1 MLRLLCVIT
10 FLLGA
15 DIDMSFA
22 QQQSPDPAFLQ
33 KAVNALITQRNNAL
47 NAQADTEARLSQ
59 LADENA
65 KLKAEIEAL
74 KKPPVEVEKK

>member
-1 MLRLLCVIT
+1 MKTLF
-10 FLLGA
+10 FLLA
-15 DIDMSFA
+15 FTVSAAA
-22 QQQSPDPAFLQ
+22 QTPPTDSALLQ
-33 KAVNALITQRNNAL
+33 KAITALINQRNNAL

-65 KLKAEIEAL
+65 KLKAELEAL

>member
-1 MLRLLCVIT
+1 MKSLALLLALT
-10 FLLGA
+10 TA
-15 DIDMSFA
+15 AFA
-22 QQQSPDPAFLQ
+22 QQSPAPDPAFLQ